1 MIDFEAHLS
10 IAIPAHNNAKELPVD
25 TSIREIPKLGRRK
38 VPLHEKHYGRN
49 ELIAAYILKETK
61 QKRSR
66 KQVSSHIQVLKNTR
80 KEDFVLMELLSDA
93 SPDENNDPEWLEAAM
108 VKIRKIFDEDSL
120 QNMPASPLSPT
131 EGISEKFERLSS
143 RSFRDEEKRPTHN
156 RQLSIASILN
166 PEPEDDEESDGPT
179 KGPLA
184 AGSPKEPQDH
194 PFATR
199 NSPPSS
205 SQDERPWMGPHYSQ
219 HVEYR
224 SQTASH
230 SFSASSHSQSDYD
243 AAASY
248 RSEQYPFWPCQY
260 KMTMQEPS
268 SRGYESPSSLD
279 RELVVIRNEAPFHD
293 HISCQDINLLDDA
306 RFPIIRPAFYR
317 KRCLFL
323 RTRLGMNLE
332 GSSQR
337 TRYLSSNIFQSRE
350 MLTVQ
355 CSTTVYSFGK
365 EIVGCIETR
374 RASWHQGRF
383 VYQFK
388 MVDEWMQDYLH
399 TLREGS
405 IEEMESSLQN
415 MTIVQEFSSLVVDEQ
430 SPDDSTTPE
439 PILVVAYEFYPGT
452 GSSSSYRLTTGPPTA
467 SVRARSNTWDH
478 PMPTPTW
485 NLSYDQGTGPWATA
499 PGGARLAKRSSL
511 ELESEWPPQ
520 PKRFRN
526 DPLPAFAPYP

>member
-1 MIDFEAHLS
+1 
-10 IAIPAHNNAKELPVD
+10 
-25 TSIREIPKLGRRK
+25 
-38 VPLHEKHYGRN
+38 
-49 ELIAAYILKETK
+49 
-61 QKRSR
+61 
-66 KQVSSHIQVLKNTR
+66 
-80 KEDFVLMELLSDA
+80 MELLSDA

-108 VKIRKIFDEDSL
+108 VKIKKIFDEDSL

-143 RSFRDEEKRPTHN
+143 RGFRDEEKRPTHN

-166 PEPEDDEESDGPT
+166 PEPEDNEQIDGLG
-179 KGPLA
+179 KGLLV
-184 AGSPKEPQDH
+184 AGSPKEPQDD
-194 PFATR
+194 PLVTG
-199 NSPPSS
+199 NSPLSS
-205 SQDERPWMGPHYSQ
+205 SRRERSWMAPHHPQ
-219 HVEYR
+219 HVEYG
-224 SQTASH
+224 SHTASH
-230 SFSASSHSQSDYD
+230 FFSASAPNQGDYD
-243 AAASY
+243 AAVSY

-260 KMTMQEPS
+260 KMAMQEPS
-268 SRGYESPSSLD
+268 LREYDSPLSSD
-279 RELVVIRNEAPFHD
+279 RELIVIRNDTPFHD
-293 HISCQDINLLDDA
+293 HISCQDINMLDDA
-306 RFPIIRPAFYR
+306 RFPIIRPSFYR

-332 GSSQR
+332 APIQR
-337 TRYLSSNIFQSRE
+337 TRYLSSNMFQSRE

-374 RASWHQGRF
+374 QASWQQGRF

-405 IEEMESSLQN
+405 MEEMESSLQN

-430 SPDDSTTPE
+430 SPDDSTVLE
-439 PILVVAYEFYPGT
+439 PILVVAYEFYPGN
-452 GSSSSYRLTTGPPTA
+452 GSSTSYRLTTGPPTA

-485 NLSYDQGTGPWATA
+485 NLSYNQGTGPWTTT